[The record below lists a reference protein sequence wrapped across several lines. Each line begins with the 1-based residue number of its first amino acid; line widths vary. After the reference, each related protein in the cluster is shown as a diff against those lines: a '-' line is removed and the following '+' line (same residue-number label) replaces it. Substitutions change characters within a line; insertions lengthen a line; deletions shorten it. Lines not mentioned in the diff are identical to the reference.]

1 MTTNTFIPKDQRI
14 QDMRTRFDDVEDFIS
29 WREIA
34 NTYFQRGSSWFY
46 HKLNG
51 HDGNG
56 KPDGFTPEEAEHIK
70 AIRHYKAA
78 YPNGAKSLLRYAQEL
93 FDNLIVQQ

>member
-1 MTTNTFIPKDQRI
+1 MSHNDTDTTRS
-14 QDMRTRFDDVEDFIS
+14 RT
-29 WREIA
+29 A
-34 NTYFQRGSSWFY
+34 
-46 HKLNG
+46 
-51 HDGNG
+51 
-56 KPDGFTPEEAEHIK
+56 EEAELIK

>member
-1 MTTNTFIPKDQRI
+1 MYYLCNIQIKQSQYVTQRTETTRSLT
-14 QDMRTRFDDVEDFIS
+14 T
-29 WREIA
+29 
-34 NTYFQRGSSWFY
+34 
-46 HKLNG
+46 
-51 HDGNG
+51 
-56 KPDGFTPEEAEHIK
+56 EEAELIK